1 MGLILLLVHWALLAF
16 LALLTARAVL
26 ALGPLLV
33 RDWEP
38 KGALRVIAEFVLT
51 VTDPPV
57 RFLQR
62 FLPPVRLGDLKSGA
76 VRDLTREELGAL
88 LDLVKL

>member
-1 MGLILLLVHWALLAF
+1 MGLILLVVHWALLAF

-38 KGALRVIAEFVLT
+38 KGALRVVAEFVLT

-62 FLPPVRLGDLKSGA
+62 FLPPVRLGDLQLDTAFTVLYIA
-76 VRDLTREELGAL
+76 VLVL
-88 LDLVKL
+88 LRWI